1 MDRGPVGGKA
11 IKRGR
16 PPFFSTPIVMARNIS
31 ENRQL
36 LYHFVS
42 RDLKLKYH
50 GSILGYGWTI
60 VEPLVMT
67 GVFYLLFAILT
78 TSVDPYRPMHIIIG
92 FLSWYF
98 FAGTITKSTSSLVGK
113 SGLIKIIYFP
123 RELFIAGIVSFEAL
137 TLLLSLLIVIPMT
150 YYYDLEFSWRV
161 VLLPASILG
170 MGLLASG
177 IGLFTS
183 ILQARV
189 RDVQHIVGL
198 VLKTSFFLSPAFWT
212 LDNVQRV
219 PEEYLDIY
227 LYANPMAVYM
237 TMARSA
243 FNGRP
248 VGVSDY
254 HIISAFAVSAVVFY
268 IGSIF
273 FMRNESRAVKYL

>member
-1 MDRGPVGGKA
+1 MGSSPVGGKV

-16 PPFFSTPIVMARNIS
+16 PPLFNSPIVMAKNIK
-31 ENRQL
+31 ENKQL
-36 LYHFVS
+36 LYHFVG

-98 FAGTITKSTSSLVGK
+98 FAGTITKSTSALVGK

-123 RELFIAGIVSFEAL
+123 RELFIAGIVSFEAV
-137 TLLLSLLIVIPMT
+137 TLLLSLLIVIPMA
-150 YYYDLEFSWRV
+150 YYYELEFSWRV
-161 VLLPASILG
+161 ILLPASILG

-177 IGLFTS
+177 IGFFTS
-183 ILQARV
+183 ILQARI

-219 PEEYLDIY
+219 PEEYLEIY

-243 FNGRP
+243 FNGQP
-248 VGVSDY
+248 TGVSDE
-254 HIISAFAVSAVVFY
+254 HIISAFVVSALIFY
-268 IGSIF
+268 IGAIF
-273 FMRNESRAVKYL
+273 FMRNESQAVKYL

>member
-1 MDRGPVGGKA
+1 MERGPVGGKA

-16 PPFFSTPIVMARNIS
+16 PPSFNSPIVMAKNIR
-31 ENRQL
+31 ENKQL
-36 LYHFVS
+36 LFHFVS
-42 RDLKLKYH
+42 RDMKLKYH
-50 GSILGYGWTI
+50 DSVLGYGWTI
-60 VEPLVMT
+60 IEPLVMT

-92 FLSWYF
+92 FMTWHF

-137 TLLLSLLIVIPMT
+137 TLILSLLIVIPMA
-150 YYYDLEFSWRV
+150 YYYDLELTWRV

-170 MGLLASG
+170 IGLLSSG

-183 ILQARV
+183 ILQTRV

-243 FNGRP
+243 FNGQP
-248 VGVSDY
+248 IGVSDY
-254 HIISAFAVSAVVFY
+254 HIISAFAASAIVFY

-273 FMRNESRAVKYL
+273 FMRNESRAVKNL